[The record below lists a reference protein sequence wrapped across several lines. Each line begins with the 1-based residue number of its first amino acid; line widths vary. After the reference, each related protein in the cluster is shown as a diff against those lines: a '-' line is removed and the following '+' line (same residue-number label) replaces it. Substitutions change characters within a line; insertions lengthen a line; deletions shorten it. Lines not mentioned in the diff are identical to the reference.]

1 MINFDKPINRIK
13 LVFLLPRIV
22 NNMVNK
28 CEQSVSLIEI
38 QQFVLDLRL
47 PLLQMC
53 IRYEAYPTYPHPHD
67 PHCCSFC

>member
-47 PLLQMC
+47 RLLEMYT
-53 IRYEAYPTYPHPHD
+53 RYEEYPPYPHPHD